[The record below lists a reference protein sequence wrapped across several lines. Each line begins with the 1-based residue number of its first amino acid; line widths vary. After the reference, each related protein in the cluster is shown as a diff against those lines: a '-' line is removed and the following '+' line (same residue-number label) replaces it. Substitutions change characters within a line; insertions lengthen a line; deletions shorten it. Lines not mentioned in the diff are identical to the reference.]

1 MLSFLCIIFGVF
13 VSSRVIL
20 GSLKKKSGGPTIFH
34 ESFGR
39 CLTWLSLYYF
49 EGVRE
54 AEAAPLLESSSAW
67 SCLSSFCYFSPER
80 DFLPYASA
88 ISISSLC
95 VSVF

>member
-1 MLSFLCIIFGVF
+1 MMLSFLCIISSFF

-20 GSLKKKSGGPTIFH
+20 GSLKKKSASGPTIFH

-54 AEAAPLLESSSAW
+54 AEEAPLLES
-67 SCLSSFCYFSPER
+67 CVELSF
-80 DFLPYASA
+80 
-88 ISISSLC
+88 
-95 VSVF
+95 